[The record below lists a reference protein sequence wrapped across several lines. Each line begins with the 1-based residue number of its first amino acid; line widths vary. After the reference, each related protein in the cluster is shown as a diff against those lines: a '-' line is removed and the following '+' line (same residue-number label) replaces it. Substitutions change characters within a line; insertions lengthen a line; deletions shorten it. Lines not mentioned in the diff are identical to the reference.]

1 MSIFG
6 VASGIASGFA
16 NLFGNLFRPK
26 TSFIDSLSQYGHL
39 IDSGIGL
46 ASGIS
51 NNLYDRALQER
62 LFQRDDTQ
70 LTRLM
75 SEYKQNGLNPL
86 LGLPGA
92 SVGNTKGFEPTQI
105 QSNFNQGFENKI
117 ARDTLYLNREKMRLE
132 NGIAREDLQQR
143 KMNNDLERKLLKG
156 KLNAQHAFKTE
167 FYPDISDWTY
177 SDEGVDPM
185 SMTETEKLVR
195 VLGSLAKEL
204 FGKNDEDSQTSSKS
218 KSSEDEG
225 LKKVTAKE
233 RTEGAKKLYNS
244 LYTDRAGN
252 LITKNGK
259 GYPIKFEDG
268 KIKLLYDN
276 EWQSFGSDTEFYK
289 FVYDNDIQYMY
300 K

>member
-16 NLFGNLFRPK
+16 NLFGNLFKPK
-26 TSFIDSLSQYGHL
+26 TSFFDSLSQYGHL
-39 IDSGIGL
+39 IDTGIGL

-156 KLNAQHAFKTE
+156 KINAQHAYKTE
-167 FYPDISDWTY
+167 FYPDINDWIY
-177 SDEGVDPM
+177 NEEGVDPTSM
-185 SMTETEKLVR
+185 SQNEKLLR
-195 VLGSLAKEL
+195 VLGTLAKEL
-204 FGKNDEDSQTSSKS
+204 FGKNDEDVQTSSKS
-218 KSSEDEG
+218 KSENDG

-244 LYTDRAGN
+244 LFTDRAGN

-259 GYPIKFEDG
+259 GYPIKFENSQ
-268 KIKLLYDN
+268 IKLFYDN
-276 EWQSFGSDTEFYK
+276 QWYSFGSDTEFYK

>member
-6 VASGIASGFA
+6 VASGIA
-16 NLFGNLFRPK
+16 NLFGNLFGPK
-26 TSFIDSLSQYGHL
+26 TSFIDSLSNYGHL
-39 IDSGIGL
+39 IDTGIGL

-156 KLNAQHAFKTE
+156 KINAQHAYKTE
-167 FYPDISDWTY
+167 FYPDINDWIY
-177 SDEGVDPM
+177 NEEGVDPTSM
-185 SMTETEKLVR
+185 SQNEKLLR
-195 VLGSLAKEL
+195 VLGTLAKEL
-204 FGKNDEDSQTSSKS
+204 FGKNDEDGQTSSKS
-218 KSSEDEG
+218 KSEDDG

-244 LYTDRAGN
+244 LFIDRAGN
-252 LITKNGK
+252 LITRNGK
-259 GYPIKFEDG
+259 GYPITFEDG
-268 KIKLLYDN
+268 NIKLKFENQWY
-276 EWQSFGSDTEFYK
+276 SFGSDTEFYK